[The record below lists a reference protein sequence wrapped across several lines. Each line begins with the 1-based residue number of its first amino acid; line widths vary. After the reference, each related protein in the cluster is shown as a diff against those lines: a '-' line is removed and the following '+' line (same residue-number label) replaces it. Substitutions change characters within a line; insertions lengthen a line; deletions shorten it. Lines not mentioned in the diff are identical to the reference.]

1 MGGKIGIRGF
11 PFIFGDQRRRGH
23 LFLQAVPTHQNPEIM
38 AKRNNSHL
46 PLSEALN
53 EFIKENKLQKG
64 MDKVDARE
72 AWVNLM
78 GNGVNNY
85 TTAVELKNET
95 LYVSLSSSVL
105 REELSLGKT
114 KIISMINEELGREL
128 VKKLVLR

>member
-1 MGGKIGIRGF
+1 
-11 PFIFGDQRRRGH
+11 
-23 LFLQAVPTHQNPEIM
+23 M
-38 AKRNNSHL
+38 AKRQNSNL

-72 AWVNLM
+72 AWANLM

-85 TTAVELKNET
+85 TTGVELKNET
-95 LYVSLSSSVL
+95 LFVSLSSSVL

>member
-1 MGGKIGIRGF
+1 
-11 PFIFGDQRRRGH
+11 
-23 LFLQAVPTHQNPEIM
+23 
-38 AKRNNSHL
+38 L

-64 MDKVDARE
+64 MDKVDTRQ

-85 TTAVELKNET
+85 TTGVELKNET
-95 LYVSLSSSVL
+95 LFVSLSSSVL

-114 KIISMINEELGREL
+114 KIIAMINEELGREL